1 MIESAFEEFLSKEI
15 TITSKDK
22 AVRSRMSKARAVEKM
37 LGENLDSVVN
47 NDEKM
52 YKALLL
58 INTNM
63 NNKSGAYSNALR
75 KYYLFKN
82 GKEFP
87 RISSYENSLS
97 R

>member
-22 AVRSRMSKARAVEKM
+22 AVRTRMSKARAVEKM

-52 YKALLL
+52 YNALLL

-63 NNKSGAYSNALR
+63 NNKSGNYSNALR
-75 KYYLFKN
+75 KYYNKHHFC
-82 GKEFP
+82 
-87 RISSYENSLS
+87 
-97 R
+97 

>member
-15 TITSKDK
+15 TITSK
-22 AVRSRMSKARAVEKM
+22 VRTRMSKARAVEKM

-52 YKALLL
+52 YNALLL

-87 RISSYENSLS
+87 RISSYKDSLNG
-97 R
+97 